1 MTQHTA
7 VDEELERR
15 LRAIETEESNDPVH
29 ARFGGRSLVFF
40 AVVSVGIA
48 VASFGL
54 AAL

>member
-1 MTQHTA
+1 MTQHSA

-15 LRAIETEESNDPVH
+15 LLEIETDEVNDPVH
-29 ARFGGRSLVFF
+29 ARFGARSLVLF
-40 AVVSVGIA
+40 VIVSVGIA